1 MDNFDTDIMLKFLER
16 NYPVCRI
23 KDNMRFK
30 RAIILDNGT
39 SYLLSD
45 ENAHIQ
51 LRLHLIQILKT
62 VFYCDETTSR
72 TVLKRFLN
80 IK

>member
-1 MDNFDTDIMLKFLER
+1 MNNIDTDIMLKFLER
-16 NYPVCRI
+16 NYPVTRV
-23 KDNMRFK
+23 KVNMRFK
-30 RAIILDNGT
+30 RAIILDNGH

-51 LRLHLIQILKT
+51 LRLQLIKILKT
-62 VFYCDETTSR
+62 VFYCDEATSR

>member
-1 MDNFDTDIMLKFLER
+1 MNDYETHMMMKFLER
-16 NYPVCRI
+16 NYPVSRV

-45 ENAHIQ
+45 EHSHIQ
-51 LRLHLIQILKT
+51 LRLQLNQILKT
-62 VFYCDETTSR
+62 VFYCDENTSR
-72 TVLKRFLN
+72 TVLKKFLN
-80 IK
+80 L